1 MRVQFQ
7 TILNVQCYINW
18 KLQNR
23 ELETWEECQFF
34 TMLKGYFIRN
44 GIRFKKINLMDFILN
59 LQRFKLFIKFSYNKM
74 ANKVNIQFV
83 HKSRQLSL
91 KILFLRKFLTLN
103 KQLVWHSIDFKVLF
117 AQLTNFRKAILEA
130 MIK

>member
-1 MRVQFQ
+1 
-7 TILNVQCYINW
+7 
-18 KLQNR
+18 
-23 ELETWEECQFF
+23 
-34 TMLKGYFIRN
+34 
-44 GIRFKKINLMDFILN
+44 MDFILN

-117 AQLTNFRKAILEA
+117 SQLTNFRKAILEA